1 MLVSA
6 LQVRADARL
15 SVFTLGY
22 GSEHDGD
29 CLNGLAAAGNGLFYI
44 VENEDSVPANF
55 CVASQIRSQW
65 NTLMCSAWHANTCV
79 CVCVCVSVCVCVCVC
94 SACVSA
100 CIHVCV
106 CLCVRV

>member
-1 MLVSA
+1 M
-6 LQVRADARL
+6 

-55 CVASQIRSQW
+55 CVASQVRSQW

-79 CVCVCVSVCVCVCVC
+79 CGVCVCVCVC
-94 SACVSA
+94 V
-100 CIHVCV
+100 
-106 CLCVRV
+106 